1 MMTTEE
7 KIEQLRDDVLDL
19 RKNLHETTEIIQC
32 ILNILISVFQQR
44 RDALSDELKKYE
56 KNNEQ

>member
-7 KIEQLRDDVLDL
+7 KIEQLRDEVLDL
-19 RKNLHETTEIIQC
+19 RKDLHETTKIIQS

-56 KNNEQ
+56 KKNEL

>member
-1 MMTTEE
+1 MTTEE

-19 RKNLHETTEIIQC
+19 RKDLHETTEIIQG

>member
-7 KIEQLRDDVLDL
+7 KIEQLRDEVLDL
-19 RKNLHETTEIIQC
+19 RKDLHEATKIIQS
-32 ILNILISVFQQR
+32 ILNILIPVFQQR

-56 KNNEQ
+56 KK

>member
-7 KIEQLRDDVLDL
+7 KIEQLRDEVLDL
-19 RKNLHETTEIIQC
+19 RKDLHETTKIIQS
-32 ILNILISVFQQR
+32 ILNILIPVFQQR